1 MPREKSFTPNT
12 RVLRCACQHAFQ
24 DERYGQNMRV
34 HNARRKPR
42 PGWRCT
48 ICLKEKEEL
57 L

>member
-1 MPREKSFTPNT
+1 MPKERSFTPNT
-12 RVLRCACQHAFQ
+12 RVLRCACRHPFQ
-24 DERYGQNMRV
+24 DERYGINLRV

-48 ICLKEKEEL
+48 VCLNEKEDL

>member
-1 MPREKSFTPNT
+1 MPKEKTSAPNT
-12 RVLRCACQHAFQ
+12 RVMRCTCQHAFQ

-34 HNARRKPR
+34 HNAMRKPK

-48 ICLKEKEEL
+48 VCLKEKEDL

>member
-1 MPREKSFTPNT
+1 MPKEKSFTPNT
-12 RVLRCACQHAFQ
+12 RVLRCACHSPFQ

-48 ICLKEKEEL
+48 ICLKEKEDL